1 LYCISSRHDEIVM
14 IKGFIN
20 STLFGALLFGFF
32 EFEKKVNFEKKIPK
46 NDQVYETLNH
56 DNFIMICKIL
66 Y

>member
-1 LYCISSRHDEIVM
+1 M